1 MLQIDVPDTDAIMTA
16 KMGKAKEAAVE
27 AAVDVVAIEAA
38 DVVEED
44 TAVGTANVDRL
55 ELLKNAVIKTKGVTV

>member
-16 KMGKAKEAAVE
+16 KMGKAKEAAV
-27 AAVDVVAIEAA
+27 AAAVVAIEAA
-38 DVVEED
+38 GVVEED

>member
-16 KMGKAKEAAVE
+16 KMGKAKEAAV
-27 AAVDVVAIEAA
+27 AADVVAIEAA
-38 DVVEED
+38 GVVEED